1 VRIQV
6 WVGPD
11 GIVSDARFKA
21 FGCPAT
27 IACGSWTTER
37 VQGRP
42 LAEPR
47 ALTPETIARALDLPE
62 DRWGCATITHEA
74 LVAAL
79 DRVPGREG
87 EPE

>member
-6 WVGPD
+6 RVGAD

-27 IACGSWTTER
+27 IACGSWTTDR
-37 VQGRP
+37 VRGRP
-42 LAEPR
+42 LEEAR
-47 ALTPETIARALDLPE
+47 GLAAETIARALDLPE
-62 DRWGCATITHEA
+62 DRWGCAAITQGA

-79 DRVPGREG
+79 DGLSGRG
-87 EPE
+87 DAPE